1 MVTPSLPAGAA
12 AQGSDSLQAA
22 YFRGALADQ
31 RVLLAAHIDR
41 QNRKLQVMTAAG
53 ANAMAR
59 TRLRRQVRENEAEI
73 RQLDRMIEAIDRRFS
88 ASRLTQ
94 A

>member
-1 MVTPSLPAGAA
+1 MATPSMPTGAV

-31 RVLLAAHIDR
+31 RALIATLMGR
-41 QNRKLQVMTAAG
+41 QTKKLQSMTAVG
-53 ANAMAR
+53 ANAMAI
-59 TRLRRQVRENEAEI
+59 TRLRRQVRQNEAEI
-73 RQLDRMIEAIDRRFS
+73 RQLDRMIGAIDRRFS
-88 ASRLTQ
+88 ASWVTQ

>member
-1 MVTPSLPAGAA
+1 MATLSVPTAAA

-31 RVLLAAHIDR
+31 RILIAAHVTR
-41 QNRKLQVMTAAG
+41 QNRKLQSMAATG
-53 ANAMAR
+53 TSALAI

-73 RQLDRMIEAIDRRFS
+73 RDLDRMIEAIDRRFS
-88 ASRLTQ
+88 RSWISQ
-94 A
+94 S

>member
-1 MVTPSLPAGAA
+1 MATPSMPTGTV

-31 RVLLAAHIDR
+31 RAVIAAHMAR
-41 QNRKLQVMTAAG
+41 QTRKLQSMTAVG
-53 ANAMAR
+53 ANALAI

-73 RQLDRMIEAIDRRFS
+73 RQLDRMIGAIDRRFS
-88 ASRLTQ
+88 ASWISQ